1 MTVAVVY
8 AVSPTSRLALLEAV
22 EEARR
27 RGENLAVLLVAGS
40 PDVTTAA

>member
-27 RGENLAVLLVAGS
+27 RGETWRCCSS
-40 PDVTTAA
+40 PDPQT